1 MYNNPNFNN
10 PNCRHNYPN
19 GPNMNFNDDF
29 PFKEHERRNC
39 RHNNNKQDIEFKGH
53 HKRENC
59 RHRDSFNENDERFKC
74 HGPFDELS
82 DEEFKNFCHRRQK
95 MFREMRKNGDFRG
108 FGPRYMDEPRGKKQR
123 LQPLSIRIKPHT
135 KKFLKEDSVLS
146 AREILELY
154 EDFASGTEEY
164 ISSLEEDKKDLEDE
178 LSKIQEKLK
187 SAKVFT
193 EKLENTD
200 ENSKKEDKE

>member
-1 MYNNPNFNN
+1 MYNNPNFNKS
-10 PNCRHNYPN
+10 NCRHKNEN
-19 GPNMNFNDDF
+19 RENMNFNDDF
-29 PFKEHERRNC
+29 S
-39 RHNNNKQDIEFKGH
+39 FKGH
-53 HKRENC
+53 KKGNC
-59 RHRDSFNENDERFKC
+59 RHRDFDENDERFKC

-108 FGPRYMDEPRGKKQR
+108 FGPRYMDEPHGKKQR

-187 SAKVFT
+187 SAKTFT

>member
-1 MYNNPNFNN
+1 MCNNPNFNN
-10 PNCRHNYPN
+10 PNCRHNNPN
-19 GPNMNFNDDF
+19 GYNMNFNKEF
-29 PFKEHERRNC
+29 P
-39 RHNNNKQDIEFKGH
+39 FKGH
-53 HKRENC
+53 HRGRNC
-59 RHRDSFNENDERFKC
+59 RQEEFTNSFDENDRRFKC
-74 HGPFDELS
+74 HRPFDNYNGMDFNELS

-95 MFREMRKNGDFRG
+95 MFKEMRKNGDFRG
-108 FGPRYMDEPRGKKQR
+108 FGPRYINDETNGKKQR

-146 AREILELY
+146 PREILELY

-164 ISSLEEDKKDLEDE
+164 ISSLEEDKKDLEEE

-187 SAKVFT
+187 SAKTFT

-200 ENSKKEDKE
+200 EDSKKEDNA